1 VFPVEPVDAR
11 RRPRGPAFIGVVSGV
26 AGGGIAVIGAV
37 VAVAVAGGLGSGAT
51 VTVERTTVEAT
62 AAPPALAGSDH
73 VELGFG
79 AHEVPELSA
88 REVYERDVSGVVSV
102 SVNGEAQASS
112 PSTSELLK
120 GEEASSGPVTG
131 SGFEIDGTG
140 TILTAWH
147 VVMEAS
153 SVRVR
158 LHGGRTLTARVVG
171 KDPAHDLALL
181 RIPTDGL
188 TLHPLPLGDSDRVH
202 VGDGVYTI
210 SSAFG
215 LEGTLTTGVISA
227 LQRRITA
234 PSGVA
239 IPGVLQTDAPINAG
253 SSGGPLLNS
262 AGEVVGVAAQI
273 ETRGG
278 GGDVGVG
285 FAIPID
291 AVKSQFR
298 ALGKR

>member
-1 VFPVEPVDAR
+1 VLIA
-11 RRPRGPAFIGVVSGV
+11 VVSGLV
-26 AGGGIAVIGAV
+26 GGGIAIIGAL
-37 VAVAVAGGLGSGAT
+37 VALTAAGGLGSGAT

-62 AAPPALAGSDH
+62 PASTAVAGPSH
-73 VELGFG
+73 VELSLG
-79 AHEVPELSA
+79 AHEVPALSA
-88 REVYERDVSGVVSV
+88 REVYERDVAGVVSV
-102 SVNGEAQASS
+102 SVDGETQAASG
-112 PSTSELLK
+112 SELLK
-120 GEEASSGPVTG
+120 GEEAPNGPVTG

-140 TILTAWH
+140 TIVTAWH

-153 SVRVR
+153 SISVR
-158 LHGGRTLTARVVG
+158 LQDGRRLTARVMG
-171 KDPAHDLALL
+171 EDPAYDVALL

-210 SSAFG
+210 SNPFG
-215 LEGTLTTGVISA
+215 LEGTLTSGVISA

-234 PSGVA
+234 PNGVA
-239 IPGVLQTDAPINAG
+239 IAGVLQTDAPINAG

-291 AVKSQFR
+291 AVKAQLR
-298 ALGKR
+298 TLGKP

>member
-1 VFPVEPVDAR
+1 M
-11 RRPRGPAFIGVVSGV
+11 RGPAFAGFVSGL
-26 AGGGIAVIGAV
+26 AGAAV
-37 VAVAVAGGLGSGAT
+37 VVIVALVGVLATSGVSHSST
-51 VTVERTTVEAT
+51 VTVQETT
-62 AAPPALAGSDH
+62 AASTDSAPVGSSH
-73 VELGFG
+73 VESGLDARG
-79 AHEVPELSA
+79 VPMPSA
-88 REVYERDVSGVVSV
+88 REIYERDALGVVSV
-102 SVNGEAQASS
+102 IADGENQTRS
-112 PSTSELLK
+112 PSELFK
-120 GEEASSGPVTG
+120 AEEAPGGPITG

-140 TILTAWH
+140 TILTDWH

-153 SVRVR
+153 SVSVR
-158 LHGGRTLTARVVG
+158 LQNGKTVTARVVG
-171 KDPAHDLALL
+171 KDPAYDLALL
-181 RIPTDGL
+181 RIPTGGL
-188 TLHPLPLGDSDRVH
+188 SLHPLPLGDSDRVH

-210 SSAFG
+210 SSPFG

-239 IPGVLQTDAPINAG
+239 INGVLQTDAPINAG

-285 FAIPID
+285 FVIPID
-291 AVKSQFR
+291 AVKSQLR

>member
-1 VFPVEPVDAR
+1 ML
-11 RRPRGPAFIGVVSGV
+11 IGVVSGLT
-26 AGGGIAVIGAV
+26 GGGIAIIGAV
-37 VAVAVAGGLGSGAT
+37 VALMVAGVAGNGAT

-62 AAPPALAGSDH
+62 PASTAVAGPSQ
-73 VELGFG
+73 VELSLS
-79 AHEVPELSA
+79 AHEAPALSA
-88 REVYERDVSGVVSV
+88 REVYERDVAGVVSV
-102 SVNGEAQASS
+102 SVDGETQAASG
-112 PSTSELLK
+112 SELLK
-120 GEEASSGPVTG
+120 GEEAPNGPVTG
-131 SGFEIDGTG
+131 SGLEIDGTG
-140 TILTAWH
+140 TIVTAWH

-153 SVRVR
+153 SISVR
-158 LHGGRTLTARVVG
+158 LQDGRRLTARVMG
-171 KDPAHDLALL
+171 EDPAYDVALL

-210 SSAFG
+210 SNPFG
-215 LEGTLTTGVISA
+215 LEGTLTSGVISA
-227 LQRRITA
+227 LRRRITA
-234 PSGVA
+234 PNGVA
-239 IPGVLQTDAPINAG
+239 IDGVLQTDAPINAG

-291 AVKSQFR
+291 AVKAQLR
-298 ALGKR
+298 TLGKP